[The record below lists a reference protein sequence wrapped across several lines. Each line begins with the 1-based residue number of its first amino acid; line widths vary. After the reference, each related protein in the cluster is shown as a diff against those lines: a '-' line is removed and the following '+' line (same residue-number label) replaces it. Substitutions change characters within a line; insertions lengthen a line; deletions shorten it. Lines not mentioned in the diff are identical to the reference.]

1 MNSSSKILLAQNPT
15 NLGTIGQG
23 SGFGPFDARVVSTNP
38 LIQITRIISVIIGF
52 ITICAG
58 IWFMFQLLIGALNWI
73 TSGGDKN
80 KLTQAQDRLT
90 NSFIGIVIVVA
101 AYAIT
106 ALVSLITGL
115 DILNPQTLISVLKLT
130 P

>member
-1 MNSSSKILLAQNPT
+1 MNTNIHNLLAQNASS
-15 NLGTIGQG
+15 LGPIGTG
-23 SGFGPFDARVVSTNP
+23 PGFGPFTSDVVSNNP
-38 LIQITRIISVIIGF
+38 LVQITRIISVIIGF

-58 IWFMFQLLIGALNWI
+58 IWFMFQLLIGAFGWI

-80 KLTQAQDRLT
+80 KLTQAQDRIT

-106 ALVSLITGL
+106 ALVGKITGL
-115 DILNPQTLISVLKLT
+115 DILDPQKLIDVLKLT